1 MNDNLLEYLKSLE
14 ENTAI
19 TMDNEQI
26 AHRETAFTTYI
37 LSQIATK
44 VGADNYEVV
53 HADIKNSAGSCLG
66 EIFAYNESA
75 NQEVLTLFYTIYD
88 SSSSNEIKVLTDTD
102 VQPAWNRLQGFYERA
117 IRGAYYDMDEDDPA
131 YEVSK
136 MIDDHKNTYQTI
148 RFYVLSN
155 CAIRQ
160 SAPRKLRIRSKET
173 DSNVWDL
180 KKLAGNLTNTA
191 DHVEI
196 NIDFENDEDYNM
208 YKIPYI
214 QMTPN
219 ENGYRCLL
227 LMFPAKLLYKLY
239 RKWNTDLLM
248 YNVRYWLT
256 FKRTKRKHTNADI
269 RETLRNEKSMFLAYN
284 NGITAI
290 ATNVKTHEYN
300 ETTNVGEKDPSGYTS
315 NDMVS
320 MGILKA
326 IKNFQIVN
334 GGQTTASIFKA
345 REAESNINLIGAFV
359 QVKLI
364 VISED
369 QNVNELAS
377 KISRSSNS
385 QNAVKDS
392 DFSVSEQFNTKMQEL
407 SRVIRIPNDK
417 GDIAYWFYE
426 RIRGQYEEEFSRNTR
441 KEDRESFIAKYPKA
455 NRFIKETMAIARK
468 SWDLEPCEAVKGAG
482 TTYDSFITD
491 IREKGTVPDD
501 VYFKETIGLL
511 ILYNFLKSRPENK
524 TYKNAKAPVIAYSIA
539 YIHYITFDSF
549 SLLQIWERQGLSDEQ
564 KKGLNKLCEIIFN
577 LLNMVADSEGS
588 TVLSISKRK
597 DVFHEICDKV
607 NPEESAAIRRLLLS
621 F

>member
-1 MNDNLLEYLKSLE
+1 MNENLLDYLKSLE

-19 TMDNEQI
+19 TMDNEQLTS
-26 AHRETAFTTYI
+26 RETAFTSYV

-44 VGADNYEVV
+44 VGAENYEIL
-53 HADIKNSAGSCLG
+53 HAEIKNSAGSYLG
-66 EIFAYNESA
+66 EIFAYNESE

-88 SSSSNEIKVLTDTD
+88 ASSSNEIKVLNDSD
-102 VQPAWNRLQGFYERA
+102 VQHAWNRLQGFYEKS
-117 IRGAYYDMDEDDPA
+117 IRGAYYDMDEENPA
-131 YEVSK
+131 YEVAK
-136 MIDDHKNTYQTI
+136 MIDDHKNIYQTI
-148 RFYVLSN
+148 RFYILSN

-180 KKLAGNLTNTA
+180 KKLAGNLTNTS

-196 NIDFENDEDYNM
+196 NIDFESNEDYNM

-227 LMFPAKLLYKLY
+227 MMFPAKLLYKLY

-256 FKRTKRKHTNADI
+256 FKKTKRKHTNADI
-269 RETLRNEKSMFLAYN
+269 RETLRKEKSMFLAYN

-290 ATNVKTHEYN
+290 ATSVKVDEYN
-300 ETTNVGEKDPSGYTS
+300 ETTNVGEEDVNGYSS

-320 MGILKA
+320 MGILKG

-345 REAESNINLIGAFV
+345 REAEGNINLIGAFV

-392 DFSVSEQFNTKMQEL
+392 DFSVSEQFNTKMQDL
-407 SRVIRIPNDK
+407 SRTIKIPSDK
-417 GDIAYWFYE
+417 GDISYWFYE
-426 RIRGQYEEEFSRNTR
+426 RIRGQYEEEQARNTR
-441 KEDRESFIAKYPKA
+441 KEDKETFISKYPKA
-455 NRFIKETMAIARK
+455 KKFTKEMMAIARK
-468 SWDLEPCEAVKGAG
+468 SWDQEPCEAVKGAG

-491 IREKGTVPDD
+491 IREKSTVPDD
-501 VYFKETIGLL
+501 LYFKETIGLL
-511 ILYNFLKSRPENK
+511 ILYNFLKARPENK

-539 YIHYITFDSF
+539 YLRYITFDSF
-549 SLLQIWERQGLSDEQ
+549 NLLQIWQQQDLSDNQ
-564 KKGLNKLCEIIFN
+564 KKGLNKLCEIIFRV
-577 LLNMVADSEGS
+577 LDSMADSEGTS
-588 TVLSISKRK
+588 VLSYSKRK
-597 DVFHEICDKV
+597 DVFHSLCDKIT
-607 NPEESAAIRRLLLS
+607 PEEFTEVRNLVKD
-621 F
+621 